1 MAREVGGWLRQ
12 GHAAPTEEP
21 ATSSQDRRPSEGR
34 GLQPAGL
41 DPARAAMWE
50 GADPS
55 SIKETLPNMLSHN
68 SSRRVF
74 VMRNY
79 DLSLPVSA
87 PSVAPHQPPETLQLL
102 TQHSRLCSPP
112 LGVSHLQAHLS
123 FPFSAF
129 TCIFPAAWYALP
141 ALPPWKTPIHPSRPT
156 ACVPFSGKHYPFS
169 SSRVSPFPV

>member
-1 MAREVGGWLRQ
+1 MRETDRAREVGGWLHQ

-21 ATSSQDRRPSEGR
+21 ATSSQDRTLPEGR

-55 SIKETLPNMLSHN
+55 SIQETLPNMLSHN

-79 DLSLPVSA
+79 VIFPSLCQSLLWLP
-87 PSVAPHQPPETLQLL
+87 TNLQ
-102 TQHSRLCSPP
+102 RLCSSSLSIQGFVHLPW
-112 LGVSHLQAHLS
+112 VS
-123 FPFSAF
+123 
-129 TCIFPAAWYALP
+129 
-141 ALPPWKTPIHPSRPT
+141 PISRPT
-156 ACVPFSGKHYPFS
+156 
-169 SSRVSPFPV
+169 